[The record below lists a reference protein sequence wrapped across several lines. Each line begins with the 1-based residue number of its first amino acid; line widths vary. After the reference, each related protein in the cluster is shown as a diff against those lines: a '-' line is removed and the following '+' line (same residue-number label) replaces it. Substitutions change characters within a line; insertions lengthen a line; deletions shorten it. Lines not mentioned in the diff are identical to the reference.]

1 MSERTRAVEKYKR
14 MIVALPLHEYDKLVA
29 VAHSQT
35 REPEQ
40 QVYHYVR
47 RALSR
52 HSQKPKEAAMTT

>member
-1 MSERTRAVEKYKR
+1 MEKYKR
-14 MIVALPLHEYDKLVA
+14 MIVALPVDEYDKLA
-29 VAHSQT
+29 EIAHEQT

-52 HSQKPKEAAMTT
+52 HTLKPKEAAMT